1 MSLEPI
7 LIGFIAGLV
16 GRDVWSLLIGH
27 GGGDD
32 GSGGSRSKPRKRR

>member
-7 LIGFIAGLV
+7 LIGFIVGLV
-16 GRDVWSLLIGH
+16 GRDIWSLLTVR